1 MTNSLNR
8 LSKGSNLSEGLRRSD
23 LKDTID
29 YIFTVDQYQSKM
41 GDDSDVLVIRFR
53 ASGKEPAVDLME
65 FIEKGYP
72 FVLDADMSSGE
83 EKDGKYSVFVEL
95 ERNEDAPNNVE
106 DLLNG
111 INQLADISSWRFRWY
126 KDIEGHTFDPET
138 FAEVVPLTPEE
149 YEMRSEE
156 FEGEDA
162 ADEIDVEEFF
172 NQGAMESIDVDLDRK
187 IITFNKPYAEPL
199 TLEFHDIGSYN
210 TIKDKL
216 PGGIQLDES
225 SRGQVLYLNK
235 YLGNYDINKIADKF
249 LVRNGNYAVIL
260 SKKTW

>member
-1 MTNSLNR
+1 MTNL
-8 LSKGSNLSEGLRRSD
+8 LSQLFKDSNLFEGLRRSD

-29 YIFTVDQYQSKM
+29 HVFTVDQYQSKM
-41 GDDSDVLVIRFR
+41 GEDREVLVLRFR
-53 ASGKEPAVDLME
+53 ASDKEPAIDLME

-72 FVLDADMSSGE
+72 FVLDADMSPGE
-83 EKDGKYSVFVEL
+83 EKDGKYSVFVEI
-95 ERNEDAPNNVE
+95 ERAPEAAENIK

-111 INQLADISSWRFRWY
+111 INQLADLDNWRFRWY
-126 KDIEGHTFDPET
+126 KDLDGHTFDAET

-149 YEMRSEE
+149 YDAKSEE
-156 FEGEDA
+156 FAE
-162 ADEIDVEEFF
+162 ADNVEELDVEGFF

-216 PGGIQLDES
+216 PGGLQLDES

-260 SKKTW
+260 SKKNW

>member
-1 MTNSLNR
+1 MTNSLSQ
-8 LSKGSNLSEGLRRSD
+8 LFKDSNLFEGLRRSD

-29 YIFTVDQYQSKM
+29 HLFTVDQYQSKM
-41 GDDSDVLVIRFR
+41 GEDREVLVLRFR
-53 ASGKEPAVDLME
+53 ASDKEPAIDLME

-72 FVLDADMSSGE
+72 FVLDADMSPGE
-83 EKDGKYSVFVEL
+83 EKDGKYSVFVEI
-95 ERNEDAPNNVE
+95 ERSPEAAENIK

-111 INQLADISSWRFRWY
+111 INQLADLDIWRFRWY
-126 KDIEGHTFDPET
+126 KDLDGHTFDAET

-149 YEMRSEE
+149 YDEKSEE
-156 FEGEDA
+156 FAE
-162 ADEIDVEEFF
+162 ADNVEELDVEGFF

-210 TIKDKL
+210 IIKNKL
-216 PGGIQLDES
+216 PGGLQLDES

-260 SKKTW
+260 SKKNW

>member
-1 MTNSLNR
+1 ML
-8 LSKGSNLSEGLRRSD
+8 EGLRRSD

-29 YIFTVDQYQSKM
+29 HVFTVDQYQSKM
-41 GDDSDVLVIRFR
+41 GEDRDVIVLRFR
-53 ASGKEPAVDLME
+53 ASGKEPAIDLME

-72 FVLDADMSSGE
+72 FILDADMSPGE

-95 ERNEDAPNNVE
+95 ERNEEAPENIN

-111 INQLADISSWRFRWY
+111 INQLTDLDTWKFRWY
-126 KDIEGHTFDPET
+126 KDIEGHTFDVET
-138 FAEVVPLTPEE
+138 FSKTVPLSPEE
-149 YEMRSEE
+149 YDSRYEDSEN
-156 FEGEDA
+156 A
-162 ADEIDVEEFF
+162 IDVENFF
-172 NQGAMESIDVDLDRK
+172 DQGAMESIDVDLDRR

-216 PGGIQLDES
+216 PGGLQLDES

-249 LVRNGNYAVIL
+249 LVRNGNQAVIL
-260 SKKTW
+260 SKKNW